1 MFRSFKDKGFFLNE
15 NQIKKIPAYS
25 ISLQEEVLQQGIN
38 FKLADLINLAMYRGF
53 KYIFF
58 DENICDA
65 RQRQSQKARN

>member
-53 KYIFF
+53 KYVVF
-58 DENICDA
+58 DENISDA